1 MIFTEREHRRFAA
14 LMDQAARRKGLSQ
27 EEREAYLRKAV
38 RFRFLARIAAQLAK
52 EKAAAGKPALYV
64 VKSD

>member
-1 MIFTEREHRRFAA
+1 MRFTAQEHRKFAA
-14 LMDQAARRKGLSQ
+14 LMDQGARRKWLSQ
-27 EEREAYLRKAV
+27 EQREAYLRKAV

-52 EKAAAGKPALYV
+52 EKAAKGKPALYV